1 MCGNRLWNCFGIS
14 VRKRERQAELHHISS
29 VTLGNC
35 LRASS
40 VFYTES
46 QLILNYLKKKKKLKC
61 LNQTQCMHQLSL
73 PSLSLAQ
80 QSHDLKGGRKA

>member
-46 QLILNYLKKKKKLKC
+46 QLILNYLKKKKKIKVSEP
-61 LNQTQCMHQLSL
+61 NPMHASAIFT
-73 PSLSLAQ
+73 LAQ
-80 QSHDLKGGRKA
+80 SRTAIT